1 MIFIQ
6 DIENCEIKDEVQRIY
21 NDESERGKMVEGEF
35 VPFKK
40 EVVIG
45 NVKLLKGND
54 NYYSFVAGEYELR
67 VKIG

>member
-1 MIFIQ
+1 
-6 DIENCEIKDEVQRIY
+6 
-21 NDESERGKMVEGEF
+21 MVEGEF